1 MAKKK
6 RYRGHYCKVCNSI
19 LANEKF
25 SGKGHSNHI
34 CKKCSKLPL
43 EERNEQMVLNRIYG
57 LYRYSYLSKVN
68 KLKLQN
74 YLKSGSEK
82 VRSAAKEMLDEFT
95 EIARLI
101 RMDKESYEKEHGIDP
116 GNDEFLE
123 DDDYFSDLHELEGEG
138 EFDFDGDGDG
148 DELPF

>member
-25 SGKGHSNHI
+25 SGKGHSSHI
-34 CKKCSKLPL
+34 CKKCSKLSL
-43 EERNEQMVLNRIYG
+43 EGRNEQMVLNRIYG
-57 LYRYSYLSKVN
+57 LNRYSYLSKVN
-68 KLKLQN
+68 KLMLQN

-82 VRSAAKEMLDEFT
+82 VRLAAKEMLDESA

-101 RMDKESYEKEHGIDP
+101 RMDKESYEEEYGIDP
-116 GNDEFLE
+116 GSDEFLE
-123 DDDYFSDLHELEGEG
+123 NDEYFSDVHKFEGEE
-138 EFDFDGDGDG
+138 EFGIDGDDE
-148 DELPF
+148 ELPF

>member
-19 LANEKF
+19 LANEMF
-25 SGKGHSNHI
+25 SGKGHSSHI
-34 CKKCSKLPL
+34 CQKCSKLSL

-57 LYRYSYLSKVN
+57 LNRYSYLSKVN
-68 KLKLQN
+68 KLMLQN

-82 VRSAAKEMLDEFT
+82 VRLAAKEMLDEFA

-101 RMDKESYEKEHGIDP
+101 KMDKESYEEESGIDP

-123 DDDYFSDLHELEGEG
+123 NEDYLSNLHKLEDEEG
-138 EFDFDGDGDG
+138 FNIDGDGE
-148 DELPF
+148 ELPF

>member
-25 SGKGHSNHI
+25 SGKGHSSHI
-34 CKKCSKLPL
+34 CKKCSKLPI

-68 KLKLQN
+68 KLMLQN

-82 VRSAAKEMLDEFT
+82 VRLAAKEMLDKFA

-101 RMDKESYEKEHGIDP
+101 RMDKESYEEEPGIDP
-116 GNDEFLE
+116 GSDEFLE
-123 DDDYFSDLHELEGEG
+123 DDHCFSDLYKVEGEW
-138 EFDFDGDGDG
+138 EFDDD